1 MAVSADP
8 SDHPAPSQGGIYAIR
23 CLPTSRLYVGSAR
36 SFRTRWQAHRA
47 LMRGKRHPNPKL
59 QKAWNRHGEK
69 SFIFEVLE
77 VVEDLARLAERKQ
90 SWANRLRPDLNLDL
104 TFVSEPTVQL
114 GRKARGTT
122 GWQDRAE
129 KAARGRVTI

>member
-23 CLPTSRLYVGSAR
+23 CLPTSRFYVGSAR
-36 SFRTRWQAHRA
+36 SFCTRWQAHRA
-47 LMRGKRHPNPKL
+47 LLRGKRHPNPKL

-77 VVEDLARLAERKQ
+77 VVEDLARLAERELA
-90 SWANRLRPDLNLDL
+90 WVNRLKPDLNLYL
-104 TFVSEPTVQL
+104 TWYQSRPSSL
-114 GRKARGTT
+114 AGRRVVRPANRIELRKRPG
-122 GWQDRAE
+122 
-129 KAARGRVTI
+129 AA